1 MFYVHFL
8 YLLVSLRIQST
19 CAVSLVSLCIRSTCA
34 ALFNRQTVLSAFS
47 LFGIFLFFYIL
58 VCLLQPLAPF
68 FLFVYFPSCLF
79 IVSSSTVYCLYLDI
93 FSSFRSTSTLWC
105 SSFRSFDLTLG
116 LNVDHFATLNCHVY
130 LLHSS
135 ITFLFHSLI
144 TFLFHYFFLL
154 ITSLGITF
162 FHWLRFYYILSFM
175 NFVSITFYL
184 SWILFLL
191 HSIFLWLCFYF
202 IVSL

>member
-1 MFYVHFL
+1 MF
-8 YLLVSLRIQST
+8 
-19 CAVSLVSLCIRSTCA
+19 LC
-34 ALFNRQTVLSAFS
+34 
-47 LFGIFLFFYIL
+47 
-58 VCLLQPLAPF
+58 VCYKPLAPF
-68 FLFVYFPSCLF
+68 FMFVYIPSCLF

-135 ITFLFHSLI
+135 ITFIFHYFILWLHFYFIISFFDYISISLFHSSI

-154 ITSLGITF
+154 ITSLGITV
-162 FHWLRFYYILSFM
+162 FHWLRFYYILSFL

-184 SWILFLL
+184 SWIMFLL
-191 HSIFLWLCFYF
+191 DSFLDCVSI
-202 IVSL
+202 SLSLSKDFPYQPC